1 MQPMDREDHR
11 ERDGTSQLAV
21 PLALLVLGF
30 VLMVGF
36 QTVQLIRERGNLFEI
51 QLAQEST
58 VQEGAKLR
66 QQLDSLAGKTA
77 SLADAGN
84 PRAKAVIEEM
94 RRQGITIKGN

>member
-1 MQPMDREDHR
+1 MAGDNGRNSDAA
-11 ERDGTSQLAV
+11 ERLAI

-36 QTVQLIRERGNLFEI
+36 QTVQLIRERSNLFEV
-51 QLAQEST
+51 QLAQEPT

-66 QQLDSLAGKTA
+66 QQLDSLAKKTA
-77 SLADAGN
+77 ALADAGN
-84 PRAKAVIEEM
+84 SGAKSVIEEM